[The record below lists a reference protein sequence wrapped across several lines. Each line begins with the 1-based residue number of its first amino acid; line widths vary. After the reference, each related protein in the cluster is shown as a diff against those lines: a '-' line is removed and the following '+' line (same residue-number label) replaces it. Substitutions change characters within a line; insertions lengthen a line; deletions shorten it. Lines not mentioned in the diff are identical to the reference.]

1 MMEQLDRGMPPVL
14 RDLNRMEFDYADG
27 AGIDFEPYDEFLSEV
42 DTQKW
47 IRAWTGNSALTA
59 EEYRV
64 FGQDGTGGYVAFW
77 CVRSEAPV
85 LQQPIVFFG
94 SEGAVGVLASDFSDY
109 LWLLAGGFGPFEAL
123 TYSESE
129 RPSNQAF
136 TAFARLH
143 SGESQKSAAE
153 VLSKAR
159 AEFPDFEEEIRSACR

>member
-1 MMEQLDRGMPPVL
+1 MEKLGRSMPPVL
-14 RDLNRMEFDYADG
+14 RDLNRMEFDYAGG
-27 AGIDFEPYDEFLSEV
+27 AGIDFEPYSEFLSEA
-42 DTQKW
+42 DTRKW
-47 IRAWTGNSALTA
+47 IRAWTGNPSLAG

-64 FGQDGTGGYVAFW
+64 FGQDGTGGYAAFW
-77 CVRSEAPV
+77 CVRPGAPV

-94 SEGAVGVLASDFSDY
+94 SEGAVGVLASHFADY

-129 RPSNQAF
+129 RPPNQPF

-143 SGESQKSAAE
+143 SGETQKSASE

-159 AEFPDFEEEIRSACR
+159 AEFPEFEEGIRSACR